1 MISQTKKQ
9 TIATHILPNISRS
22 KDNQIMKFGQ
32 LVEYKNAEDKLFSD
46 PFLESQTSAYLWINS
61 LKFFT
66 VFLNFIPSWG
76 LSKYIETKLQTT
88 CFHLI
93 LNYSRNKRG
102 LELVSLSRFLHDF
115 WRKIFPWL
123 YSINWPNFIVK
134 LLLLSEILGNMCI
147 VTVCQPSCDT
157 INFEINLY
165 F

>member
-66 VFLNFIPSWG
+66 VF
-76 LSKYIETKLQTT
+76 
-88 CFHLI
+88 
-93 LNYSRNKRG
+93 
-102 LELVSLSRFLHDF
+102 
-115 WRKIFPWL
+115 
-123 YSINWPNFIVK
+123 
-134 LLLLSEILGNMCI
+134 
-147 VTVCQPSCDT
+147 
-157 INFEINLY
+157 
-165 F
+165 